1 MKKVYYIIILMSII
15 LLTACGET
23 KVAITADKATD
34 NEIIVASKGKMQT
47 SIKESFDKSYYNK
60 DNLEQFIK
68 DDISNFNS
76 QNGTKVVF
84 NSMKVKKDNVYVVI
98 DYPTINDYNAY
109 DDYQVTSLSSNE
121 AKGNSLVPSKLK
133 VYGKTKSIS
142 KENALKNGKFS
153 AIVLSAKEGSTDENK
168 INTKLTV
175 AGKIK
180 YASNV
185 KKVDSNTVKVTSL
198 KEPAVVIYK

>member
-1 MKKVYYIIILMSII
+1 MKKFYCIIMLMSAI

-60 DNLEQFIK
+60 DDLEKFVK

-76 QNGTKVVF
+76 QNGTKVAF
-84 NSMKVKKDNVYVVI
+84 NSMKVEKDNVYVVI
-98 DYPTINDYNAY
+98 DYPTIADYNAY
-109 DDYQVTSLSSNE
+109 DEYQVTSLSNSE
-121 AKGNSLVPSKLK
+121 AKGNSIVPSKVK
-133 VYGKTKSIS
+133 VYGKNKSVS
-142 KENALKNGKFS
+142 KDKALKDGKYS
-153 AIVLSAKEGSTDENK
+153 VIVLSAKEESSKENK

-180 YASNV
+180 YAVNA
-185 KKVDSNTVKVTSL
+185 KKVDSNTVKVTSV
-198 KEPAVVIYK
+198 KEPVVVIYK

>member
-1 MKKVYYIIILMSII
+1 MKKVYYIILLMSII

-76 QNGTKVVF
+76 QNGTKVGF

-180 YASNV
+180 YVSNV

>member
-1 MKKVYYIIILMSII
+1 MKKVYYIIMLMSII

-76 QNGTKVVF
+76 QNGTKVAF
-84 NSMKVKKDNVYVVI
+84 NSMKVEKDNVYVVI
-98 DYPTINDYNAY
+98 DYPTIADYNAY
-109 DDYQVTSLSSNE
+109 DEYQVTSLSNSE
-121 AKGNSLVPSKLK
+121 AKGNSIVPSKVK
-133 VYGKTKSIS
+133 VYGKNKSVS
-142 KENALKNGKFS
+142 KYKALNEGKYS
-153 AIVLSAKEGSTDENK
+153 VVVLSAKEESSKENK

-180 YASNV
+180 YAVNA
-185 KKVDSNTVKVTSL
+185 KKVDSNTVKVTSV
-198 KEPAVVIYK
+198 KEPVVVIYK

>member
-142 KENALKNGKFS
+142 KENALKNGNFS
-153 AIVLSAKEGSTDENK
+153 AFVLSA
-168 INTKLTV
+168 
-175 AGKIK
+175 
-180 YASNV
+180 
-185 KKVDSNTVKVTSL
+185 
-198 KEPAVVIYK
+198 

>member
-1 MKKVYYIIILMSII
+1 MKKVYYIIIQMSII

>member
-1 MKKVYYIIILMSII
+1 MKKVYYIIMLMSII
-15 LLTACGET
+15 FLTACGET

>member
-1 MKKVYYIIILMSII
+1 MKKVYYIIMLMSII

>member
-1 MKKVYYIIILMSII
+1 MKKFYCIIMLMSAI

-60 DNLEQFIK
+60 DDLEKFIK
-68 DDISNFNS
+68 DDISSFNS
-76 QNGTKVVF
+76 QNKTKVAF
-84 NSMKVKKDNVYVVI
+84 NSMKVEKSNVYVVI
-98 DYPTINDYNAY
+98 DYPTITDYNAY
-109 DDYQVTSLSSNE
+109 DDYQVTSLSNSE
-121 AKGNSLVPSKLK
+121 AKGNLIVPSKVK
-133 VYGKTKSIS
+133 VYGKNKSVS
-142 KENALKNGKFS
+142 KDKALKDGKYSVVVF
-153 AIVLSAKEGSTDENK
+153 SAKEESSKENK

-180 YASNV
+180 YAVNA
-185 KKVDSNTVKVTSL
+185 KKVDSNTVKVTSV
-198 KEPAVVIYK
+198 KEPVVVIYK

>member
-1 MKKVYYIIILMSII
+1 MKKVYYIIMLMSII

-98 DYPTINDYNAY
+98 DYPTINDYIAY

-153 AIVLSAKEGSTDENK
+153 AIVLSAKEGSTDENM
-168 INTKLTV
+168 INTILTV

-185 KKVDSNTVKVTSL
+185 KMVDSNTVKVTSL